1 MATPP
6 SEGADKLDGSAKEL
20 RELSALRGELQD
32 RREVQAQR
40 EGAEQAQ
47 AAVGAQAQEAASQP
61 VPPGAEQLT
70 ALFAS
75 LGTAFESSMGPLI
88 ATLDAMDDRLSQLEK
103 SLPAKAARLPKA
115 TPPATASEPTA
126 EEGASGADAGGSGE
140 QEEPA
145 AASTSASVG

>member
-20 RELSALRGELQD
+20 RELNALRGELRD
-32 RREVQAQR
+32 SVQAQR

-47 AAVGAQAQEAASQP
+47 AAIGAQAQEAASQP

-88 ATLDAMDDRLSQLEK
+88 ATLDAMEDRLSQLEK

-115 TPPATASEPTA
+115 TPPASTSEPTA
-126 EEGASGADAGGSGE
+126 DEGAGGSGAGASGE

-145 AASTSASVG
+145 VASTSASAG